1 MSSRIVVLDGYTL
14 NPGDLSWAGLQALGD
29 CSVFDRTPEDRII
42 ERALPA
48 AIVLTNKTPLPRTT
62 LAALP
67 ALRYIGVL
75 ATGTNVVDI
84 PAATE
89 RGIVVSNIPAY
100 GTRSVAQMTFAHILE
115 WTQQVAL
122 HDRSVR
128 SGAWS
133 RSPDFCYWERPLL
146 ELAGLVLG
154 VVGFGQ
160 IGRAVA
166 RLGEAFG
173 MKVLITRRDD
183 SAGKVEGFECAAL
196 EELLRRSDVISL
208 HCPLTPQTRHLIN
221 EESLRLVRPSALIVN
236 TGRGE
241 LVDGHALAAAL
252 EEGRLAGAGL
262 DVLETEPPSRDDPLL
277 RAKNCRITP
286 HIAWATRAARS
297 RLMRAAVQNVV
308 DYLDGSPSNRVL
320 R

>member
-1 MSSRIVVLDGYTL
+1 MSARIVVLDGYTL
-14 NPGDLSWAGLQALGD
+14 NPGDLGWTGLQALGD

-42 ERALPA
+42 ERALSA
-48 AIVLTNKTPLPRTT
+48 EIVLTNKTPLTRTT

-89 RGIVVSNIPAY
+89 RGIVVSNVPAY

-173 MKVLITRRDD
+173 MKVLITRRDN

-221 EESLRLVRPSALIVN
+221 EENLRLVRPSALIVN

-241 LVDGHALAAAL
+241 LVAGPALAAAL

-277 RAKNCRITP
+277 RAKNCQITP